1 MMKSLLVGLFLSAA
15 ASAQIPADL
24 LIELPQQTTQGALVT
39 GRVPPGSSVR
49 FGERQLRVSAAGD
62 IVFGLGRDAPA
73 KAVVT
78 IVLPGGK
85 RLAHTLTVKQRA
97 YQIER
102 INGLPAATVN
112 PSAAQLA
119 RMQRDEQ
126 LVVAAR
132 LKDDARTDYLKGFIQ
147 PVPNRRFTGF
157 YGSQRVLNGEPKR
170 PHFGLDMAAPSGT
183 PIVAPA
189 GAIVTMA
196 ERDLFLTGGTVTLD
210 HGHGINT
217 TYLHLSRVDVRVGQ
231 RVEQGA
237 TIGAVGMTGRATGP
251 HLCWRLNWFLERLDP
266 ELVLQQ

>member
-1 MMKSLLVGLFLSAA
+1 MKVLLVGIMLSAA
-15 ASAQIPADL
+15 VSAQIPTDL
-24 LIELPQQTTQGALVT
+24 LVELPQQVSQGALVT
-39 GRVPPGSSVR
+39 GRVPPGSSVSFEGR
-49 FGERQLRVSAAGD
+49 ALRVSGAGD
-62 IVFGLGRDAPA
+62 IVFGLGRDAA
-73 KAVVT
+73 TKATVT
-78 IVLPGGK
+78 IVLPDGK
-85 RLAHTLTVKQRA
+85 RILHTLAVKARS

-102 INGLPAATVN
+102 INGLPDATVN

-126 LVVAAR
+126 LVIAAR
-132 LKDDARTDYLKGFIQ
+132 LKDDARTDYLGGFIQ

-183 PIVAPA
+183 PVVAPA

-210 HGHGINT
+210 HGHGVNT
-217 TYLHLSRVDVRVGQ
+217 TYLHLSRVDVRVGE
-231 RVEQGA
+231 RVEKGA
-237 TIGAVGMTGRATGP
+237 RIGAVGMTGRATGP

-266 ELVLQQ
+266 ELVLKP